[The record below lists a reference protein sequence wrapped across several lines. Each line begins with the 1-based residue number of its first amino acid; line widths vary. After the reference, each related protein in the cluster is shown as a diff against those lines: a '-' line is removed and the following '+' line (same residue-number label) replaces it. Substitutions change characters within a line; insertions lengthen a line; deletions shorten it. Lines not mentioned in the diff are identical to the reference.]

1 MINQIHK
8 TGLKYLV
15 TQLHAMLHSGNDK
28 ILDFSSSAF
37 VPLDLA
43 ELHFPCRCSYLLFC
57 IYAYTSSSAFLFF
70 VFIQQLLQS
79 KLRLKKNGGVWSYI
93 VRVSYARD
101 TIKDKVIRWFEIS
114 VRLHMRP
121 EFKLNVI

>member
-57 IYAYTSSSAFLFF
+57 IYAYASSSIFSFTFLYNSFCNQNF
-70 VFIQQLLQS
+70 ASRRMEEYGAILYVFPTLGTPS
-79 KLRLKKNGGVWSYI
+79 RTKSSGDLRL
-93 VRVSYARD
+93 VSAC
-101 TIKDKVIRWFEIS
+101 ICVQNS
-114 VRLHMRP
+114 
-121 EFKLNVI
+121 N